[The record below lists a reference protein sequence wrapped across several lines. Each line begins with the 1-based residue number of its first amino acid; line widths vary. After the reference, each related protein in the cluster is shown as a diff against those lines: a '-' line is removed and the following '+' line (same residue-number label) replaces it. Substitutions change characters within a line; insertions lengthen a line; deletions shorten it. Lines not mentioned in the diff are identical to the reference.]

1 MKPHLSLL
9 AAALAIAGVLGA
21 SETDT
26 WTVDSVAELLSGHG
40 DGVAVTTDGRL
51 VRAPRWQVG
60 VVFDEP
66 VALAGAL
73 AADGSAFVGTGH
85 PARLYRVRGDR
96 REMLAELPEE
106 QVTAIAVEPDGSVL
120 IAAASPGVLY
130 RWAAGKLT
138 EVGRLADGAI
148 WDFVRFQGVT
158 VAAAGTPATLYR
170 VTSRGLERWLE
181 LPDVHARCLAVSGDV
196 LVVGTSGKGLIVG
209 VHADGGLSLLADSP
223 FTEIASLA
231 VGRDGSIWAA
241 ALVGEPGGAPTP
253 APSASSAADDT
264 GSGSVSVSTSK
275 ESTTLNLPKVGGQTA
290 TSELLR
296 LTPEGALL
304 RAHRFTSQVAT
315 AAASDDDGILV
326 GTGYEGEIWRFVDGG
341 GARLAAVDAVQV
353 VRLLGDGAAAL
364 AQGPAEVLWR
374 QPPAEEKAAR
384 FRSAPKTFQVPVRL
398 GRYTVSPPAGVRIRF
413 RSAASEGPEES
424 WLPWTEWLPAEG
436 RVPLPA
442 ERSLQWEVELGAGA
456 TVERVEVATRQ
467 VNLAPVL
474 SDVEVEEPGVVYLGA
489 PPPSGP
495 VLDAANPDVNGIFTV
510 LDESA
515 STDSR
520 PKQGKKY
527 WRVGYRTVSWK
538 AEDAN
543 GDAMRFAVRLERA
556 DGVTLPVRERIDAT
570 QLALDTSAVPDGSY
584 RFDIEAT
591 DEPSNP
597 ADPRTAEATS
607 PWFRVDSTPP
617 RVTLERS
624 GAEWV
629 VTADD
634 GPGSLARAEWSRDG
648 QHWRAL
654 EPQDGLLDGPKES
667 FRIPA
672 ASGRHLVVV
681 RVVDRHHNRTV
692 VGGEEY

>member
-1 MKPHLSLL
+1 VKLHLSVF
-9 AAALAIAGVLGA
+9 AAALAFAAVLGA
-21 SETDT
+21 SDTET
-26 WTVDSVAELLSGHG
+26 WTVDSAAELLGGHG

-60 VVFDEP
+60 AVLDEP

-73 AADGSAFVGTGH
+73 AADGSAYVGTGH

-96 REMLAELPEE
+96 KELLAEMPEE
-106 QVTAIAVEPDGSVL
+106 QVTAVAVEPDGSVL
-120 IAAASPGVLY
+120 VAAASPGVLY
-130 RWAAGKLT
+130 RWTGGKLD
-138 EVGRLADGAI
+138 EVARLADGAI
-148 WDFVRFQGVT
+148 WDFARFQGVQ

-181 LPDVHARCLAVSGDV
+181 LPDAHARCLAVAGDM

-209 VHADGGLSLLADSP
+209 VHAGGGLSLLADSP
-223 FTEIASLA
+223 FTEISSLA
-231 VGRDGSIWAA
+231 VGSDGSIWAT
-241 ALVGEPGGAPTP
+241 ALVGEPGGAPT
-253 APSASSAADDT
+253 APTSSGAGAESGSA
-264 GSGSVSVSTSK
+264 SVSVSAAPEAASLK
-275 ESTTLNLPKVGGQTA
+275 LPKVGGQTA

-296 LTPEGALL
+296 LTPQGALL
-304 RAHRFTSQVAT
+304 TTHRFTRQVAT
-315 AAASDDDGILV
+315 AVARDGDGILV
-326 GTGYEGEIWRFVDGG
+326 ATGYEGEIWRFVDGG

-353 VRLLGDGAAAL
+353 VRLLGDGAAAI

-374 QPPAEEKAAR
+374 QPPDGEKAAR
-384 FRSAPKTFQVPVRL
+384 FRSAPTTFKVPVRL
-398 GRYTVSPPAGVRIRF
+398 GRYAVSPPTGVRIRF

-436 RVPLPA
+436 KVPLPT
-442 ERSLQWEVELGAGA
+442 ERSLQWEVELAAGA
-456 TVERVEVATRQ
+456 TVEGVEVATLQ

-515 STDSR
+515 STDSK

-543 GDAMRFAVRLERA
+543 GDAMRFTVRLERA
-556 DGVTLPVRERIDAT
+556 DGLTLPVRERIDAT
-570 QLALDTSAVPDGSY
+570 QLALDTSAVPDGRY

-597 ADPRTAEATS
+597 ADPRTARAHS
-607 PWFRVDSTPP
+607 SWFQVDSTPP

-634 GPGSLARAEWSRDG
+634 GTGSLARAEWSRDG
-648 QHWRAL
+648 DRWQAL
-654 EPQDGLLDGPKES
+654 EPVDGVLDGPRES
-667 FRIPA
+667 FRVPA

-681 RVVDRHHNRTV
+681 RLIDRHHNRTV
-692 VGGEEY
+692 VGGEEH